1 MYFVYFIFLQ
11 EEMVVFLIADVSYN
25 VEGYV
30 VFRDVNDT

>member
-1 MYFVYFIFLQ
+1 MYFVYFIFLK
-11 EEMVVFLIADVSYN
+11 EEMVFLIADVSYN